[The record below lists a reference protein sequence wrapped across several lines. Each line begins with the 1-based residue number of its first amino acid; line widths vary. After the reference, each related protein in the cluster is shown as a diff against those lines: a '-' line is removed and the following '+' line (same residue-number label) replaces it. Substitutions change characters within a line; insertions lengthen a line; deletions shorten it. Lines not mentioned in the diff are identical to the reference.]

1 LQAAVRRADAQI
13 AELQAQIDD
22 LQVRAPVN
30 GEVGPIPAEQGELIN
45 AYSPLLTLV
54 RLDDSYFVFN
64 LREDILAKVRKG
76 DRIVM
81 QVPGLGGAEVETE
94 LRYIAPLGDFS
105 TRRATRATG
114 DFDLKTFETRF
125 YPLQPT
131 PGLRPGMSALWRWTN

>member
-1 LQAAVRRADAQI
+1 M
-13 AELQAQIDD
+13 
-22 LQVRAPVN
+22 
-30 GEVGPIPAEQGELIN
+30 
-45 AYSPLLTLV
+45 
-54 RLDDSYFVFN
+54 
-64 LREDILAKVRKG
+64 RKG

-94 LRYIAPLGDFS
+94 LRYIARWATS

>member
-1 LQAAVRRADAQI
+1 MYKRQGLKGDREERRQALQAAVRRADAQI

-64 LREDILAKVRKG
+64 LREDILALSLIHICPESSLSPPGCTLRRRADVYLRTCL
-76 DRIVM
+76 
-81 QVPGLGGAEVETE
+81 GLGLARFG
-94 LRYIAPLGDFS
+94 PGG
-105 TRRATRATG
+105 RRLCREK
-114 DFDLKTFETRF
+114 L
-125 YPLQPT
+125 
-131 PGLRPGMSALWRWTN
+131 